1 MLVLKSRLLLW
12 VLLGKNYE
20 MNSEFLVADIG
31 GTNVRFALAYIN
43 DDNVIKLDK
52 LSVFPTENWLYLED
66 AVTDYLKHVD
76 AKPMRAAIAFAGPVN
91 KDEVSMTN
99 GTWQFNQSELA
110 PFLKMEEVKVL
121 NDFSAKACS
130 LPLLRDDQLKQI
142 GGGEIEERGNKI
154 VVGPGTGIG
163 VGALVAVGDKW
174 KAIASEGGHVG
185 LSPSGDLE
193 KEICTILS
201 SEYHRISVED
211 LVSGRGL
218 SNIYYALGM
227 INGRNNLKLHPAE
240 INEKATVENDEDGI
254 KTFEVFSGMLGCYA
268 SDMAGTFN
276 ATGGVYL
283 AGGVLPKI
291 EKYFMNS
298 NFREKFEENEKLPF
312 VKEIQTHIILEE
324 QPALFGAAGYYS
336 GMFL

>member
-1 MLVLKSRLLLW
+1 MS
-12 VLLGKNYE
+12 
-20 MNSEFLVADIG
+20 SEFLVADIG
-31 GTNVRFALAYIN
+31 GTNVRFALAHIN
-43 DDNVIKLDK
+43 EENDIKLEK
-52 LSVFPTENWLYLED
+52 LSVLPTENWLYLED
-66 AVTDYLKHVD
+66 AVSDYLNHIGARPK
-76 AKPMRAAIAFAGPVN
+76 RAAIAFAGPVN

-110 PFLKMEEVKVL
+110 PFMKMDEVKVL
-121 NDFSAKACS
+121 NDFCAKACA
-130 LPLLRDDQLKQI
+130 LPLLKENQLQQI

-163 VGALVAVGDKW
+163 VGALVSAGDKW
-174 KAIASEGGHVG
+174 KAIASEGGHIG
-185 LSPSGDLE
+185 FSPSSDLE
-193 KEICTILS
+193 KEICAVLNK
-201 SEYHRISVED
+201 EYQRLTVED

-218 SNIYYALGM
+218 SNIYYGLGA
-227 INGRNNLKLHPAE
+227 IKGKHYLKLAPAE
-240 INEKATVENDEDGI
+240 INQKATEDKDEDSI
-254 KTFEVFSGMLGCYA
+254 ETFELFCSMLGSYV

-291 EKYFMNS
+291 MDIFLKS
-298 NFREKFEENEKLPF
+298 DFREKFEENEKLPF
-312 VKEIQTHIILEE
+312 VKDIKTQIILEE